1 MTEVPKIVY
10 DRLRA
15 ARLHRDLPDRPLE
28 NQAEPEQAH
37 PEADLLTAFAEQS
50 LSATERNGVLEH
62 LALCGDCREAIA
74 LALPPAD
81 IVSAPIASEAE
92 AVRATPIRAKSKRN
106 FLTAFG
112 WPSLRWAALAAGV
125 AVAASVLLMH
135 PGKLNQATL
144 SSVNQPVTTTA
155 PPASAPQIAPS
166 SVPASSIPSSS
177 VASSPTDQ
185 SAISVRTSAR
195 TSEARPNSETRSS
208 KKLNAGEAVTPSHQA
223 QRGMLLAE
231 NKNKS
236 APAGKW
242 SAAPSAGAAALD
254 APTSRRATET
264 AEVSGAAAAVEIA
277 PSADD
282 TLMARNE
289 TPAIEKAKPALPE
302 PALQEKE
309 IKANGQQ
316 KTQAAIGSGIARP
329 QAGAMMSA
337 AKLASPVSQS
347 LAHRV
352 TWVITGGILQ
362 RSPDSGQ
369 SWQDA
374 LRAHHPLLCYASH
387 DEDVWAGGLAGTLF
401 HSADGGV
408 TWVQVQPSIKA
419 QQLSSDVTHIEVR
432 ADVRGNVRG
441 NVRGD
446 VRGPAEIVL
455 STSNGEIWS
464 SADGRTWEKK

>member
-15 ARLHRDLPDRPLE
+15 ALPDRAGP
-28 NQAEPEQAH
+28 AQAH
-37 PEADLLTAFAEQS
+37 PEADLLTAFAEQA
-50 LSATERNGVLEH
+50 LSATERDGVLDH

-74 LALPPAD
+74 LALPAAD
-81 IVSAPIASEAE
+81 MVAAPIATETE
-92 AVRATPIRAKSKRN
+92 AVRATSIRAKSERN
-106 FLTAFG
+106 FLTAFA
-112 WPSLRWAALAAGV
+112 WPGLRWAALAAGV

-144 SSVNQPVTTTA
+144 SSVNRPVATTA
-155 PPASAPQIAPS
+155 LPASAPQIAPP

-195 TSEARPNSETRSS
+195 TNEARPNSEMRPF
-208 KKLNAGEAVTPSHQA
+208 KKLNAGEAVTPPHQA

-231 NKNKS
+231 NKDKS
-236 APAGKW
+236 AQAGKW
-242 SAAPSAGAAALD
+242 AAAPSAGALALD
-254 APTSRRATET
+254 ASTSRRATET
-264 AEVSGAAAAVEIA
+264 VEVSGAAAAVEVA
-277 PSADD
+277 PSPDD

-289 TPAIEKAKPALPE
+289 TPAIEKAKPALQE
-302 PALQEKE
+302 PALPEKE
-309 IKANGQQ
+309 MKVNGQQ
-316 KTQAAIGSGIARP
+316 NTQAAVVSGLAKP
-329 QAGAMMSA
+329 QARAMMSS

-374 LRAHHPLLCYASH
+374 LRADHPLLCYASH

-419 QQLSSDVTHIEVR
+419 QQLSSDVTHI
-432 ADVRGNVRG
+432 D
-441 NVRGD
+441 VRGD
-446 VRGPAEIVL
+446 VHGDVHGPVEIVL
-455 STSNGEIWS
+455 STGNNEIWS
-464 SADGRTWEKK
+464 SADGGKTWEKK

>member
-15 ARLHRDLPDRPLE
+15 ALPDR
-28 NQAEPEQAH
+28 AGPEQAH
-37 PEADLLTAFAEQS
+37 PEADLLTAFAEQA
-50 LSATERNGVLEH
+50 LSATERDGVLDH

-74 LALPPAD
+74 LALPAAD
-81 IVSAPIASEAE
+81 MVAAPIATETE
-92 AVRATPIRAKSKRN
+92 AVRATSIRTESERN
-106 FLTAFG
+106 FLTAFA
-112 WPSLRWAALAAGV
+112 WPGLRWAALAAGV

-144 SSVNQPVTTTA
+144 SSVNRPVTTTA
-155 PPASAPQIAPS
+155 PPASAPQIAPP

-177 VASSPTDQ
+177 VASSPKDQ

-195 TSEARPNSETRSS
+195 TNEARPNSEMRPF
-208 KKLNAGEAVTPSHQA
+208 KKLNAGEAVTPSLQA
-223 QRGMLLAE
+223 ERGMLLAE
-231 NKNKS
+231 NKDKS
-236 APAGKW
+236 AQAGKW
-242 SAAPSAGAAALD
+242 AAAPSAGALALD
-254 APTSRRATET
+254 ASTSRRATET
-264 AEVSGAAAAVEIA
+264 VEVSGAAAAVEVA

-289 TPAIEKAKPALPE
+289 TPAIEKAKPALQE
-302 PALQEKE
+302 PALPEKE
-309 IKANGQQ
+309 MKVNGQQ
-316 KTQAAIGSGIARP
+316 NTQAAVVSGLAKP
-329 QAGAMMSA
+329 QARAMMSS

-347 LAHRV
+347 LARRV

-374 LRAHHPLLCYASH
+374 LRADHPLLCYASH

-419 QQLSSDVTHIEVR
+419 QQLSSDVTHI
-432 ADVRGNVRG
+432 DVRG

-446 VRGPAEIVL
+446 VRGDVHGGIHGPAEIVL
-455 STSNGEIWS
+455 STSTGEIWS
-464 SADGRTWEKK
+464 SADGGKTWEKK

>member
-1 MTEVPKIVY
+1 M
-10 DRLRA
+10 
-15 ARLHRDLPDRPLE
+15 
-28 NQAEPEQAH
+28 
-37 PEADLLTAFAEQS
+37 
-50 LSATERNGVLEH
+50 
-62 LALCGDCREAIA
+62 
-74 LALPPAD
+74 
-81 IVSAPIASEAE
+81 
-92 AVRATPIRAKSKRN
+92 
-106 FLTAFG
+106 
-112 WPSLRWAALAAGV
+112 
-125 AVAASVLLMH
+125 
-135 PGKLNQATL
+135 
-144 SSVNQPVTTTA
+144 
-155 PPASAPQIAPS
+155 
-166 SVPASSIPSSS
+166 
-177 VASSPTDQ
+177 
-185 SAISVRTSAR
+185 
-195 TSEARPNSETRSS
+195 RSS

-236 APAGKW
+236 AQAGKW
-242 SAAPSAGAAALD
+242 SAAPSAGAAAFD

-264 AEVSGAAAAVEIA
+264 VEVSGAAAALEVA

-302 PALQEKE
+302 PALPEKE
-309 IKANGQQ
+309 MKANEQQ
-316 KTQAAIGSGIARP
+316 KTQAAVVPGLARP
-329 QAGAMMSA
+329 QARAMMSS
-337 AKLASPVSQS
+337 AKLASPVSPP

-374 LRAHHPLLCYASH
+374 LRADHPLLCYASH
-387 DEDVWAGGLAGTLF
+387 DEDVWAGGQAGTLF

-419 QQLSSDVTHIEVR
+419 QQLSSDVTHI
-432 ADVRGNVRG
+432 DVRGDVPG

-446 VRGPAEIVL
+446 VHGDVRGPVEIVL

-464 SADGRTWEKK
+464 SADGGKTWEKK

>member
-28 NQAEPEQAH
+28 NQAGPEQAH
-37 PEADLLTAFAEQS
+37 PDADLLTAFAEQA
-50 LSATERNGVLEH
+50 LSATERDGVLEH
-62 LALCGDCREAIA
+62 LALCGDCREAIT

-81 IVSAPIASEAE
+81 IVTAPIATAAE

-135 PGKLNQATL
+135 PGKLNQAKL

-155 PPASAPQIAPS
+155 PPASAPQ
-166 SVPASSIPSSS
+166 IPSSS

-195 TSEARPNSETRSS
+195 TNEARPNSEMRSS

-236 APAGKW
+236 AQAGKW
-242 SAAPSAGAAALD
+242 SAAPSAGAAAFD

-264 AEVSGAAAAVEIA
+264 VEVSGAAAAVEIA

-302 PALQEKE
+302 PALPEKE
-309 IKANGQQ
+309 MKANGQQ
-316 KTQAAIGSGIARP
+316 KTQAAVVPGLARP
-329 QAGAMMSA
+329 QARAMMSS
-337 AKLASPVSQS
+337 AKLASPVSPP

-374 LRAHHPLLCYASH
+374 LRADHPLLCYASH
-387 DEDVWAGGLAGTLF
+387 DEDVWAGGQAGTLF

-419 QQLSSDVTHIEVR
+419 QQLSSDVTHI
-432 ADVRGNVRG
+432 DVRGNVPGSVRGNVPG

-446 VRGPAEIVL
+446 DRGGVRGPVEIVL

-464 SADGRTWEKK
+464 SADGGKTWEKK

>member
-15 ARLHRDLPDRPLE
+15 ALPDR
-28 NQAEPEQAH
+28 AGPEQAH
-37 PEADLLTAFAEQS
+37 PEADLLTAFAEQA
-50 LSATERNGVLEH
+50 LSATERDGVLDH

-74 LALPPAD
+74 LALPAAD
-81 IVSAPIASEAE
+81 MVAAPIATETE
-92 AVRATPIRAKSKRN
+92 AVRATSIRAKSERN
-106 FLTAFG
+106 FLTAFA
-112 WPSLRWAALAAGV
+112 WPGLRWAALAAGV

-144 SSVNQPVTTTA
+144 SSVNRPVATTA
-155 PPASAPQIAPS
+155 LPASAPQIAPP

-195 TSEARPNSETRSS
+195 TNEARPNSEMRPF
-208 KKLNAGEAVTPSHQA
+208 KKLNAGEAVTPPHQA

-231 NKNKS
+231 NKDKS
-236 APAGKW
+236 AQAGKW
-242 SAAPSAGAAALD
+242 AAAPSAGALALD
-254 APTSRRATET
+254 ASTSRRATET
-264 AEVSGAAAAVEIA
+264 VEVSGAAAAVEVA
-277 PSADD
+277 PSPDD

-289 TPAIEKAKPALPE
+289 TPAIEKAKPALQE
-302 PALQEKE
+302 PALPEKE
-309 IKANGQQ
+309 MKVNGQQ
-316 KTQAAIGSGIARP
+316 NTQAAVVSGLAKP
-329 QAGAMMSA
+329 QARAMMSS

-374 LRAHHPLLCYASH
+374 LRADRPLLCYVSH

-419 QQLSSDVTHIEVR
+419 QQLSSDVTHI
-432 ADVRGNVRG
+432 DVRGNVRG
-441 NVRGD
+441 DVHGG

-455 STSNGEIWS
+455 STSTGEIWS
-464 SADGRTWEKK
+464 SADGGKTWEKK

>member
-15 ARLHRDLPDRPLE
+15 ARPQRALPDRAGP
-28 NQAEPEQAH
+28 AQAH
-37 PEADLLTAFAEQS
+37 PEADLLTAFAEQA
-50 LSATERNGVLEH
+50 LSATERDGVLDH

-74 LALPPAD
+74 LALPAAD
-81 IVSAPIASEAE
+81 MVAAPIATETE
-92 AVRATPIRAKSKRN
+92 AVRATSIRAKSERN
-106 FLTAFG
+106 FLTAFA
-112 WPSLRWAALAAGV
+112 WPGLRWAALAAGV

-144 SSVNQPVTTTA
+144 SSVNRPVATTA
-155 PPASAPQIAPS
+155 LPASAPQIAPP

-195 TSEARPNSETRSS
+195 TNEARPNSEMRPF
-208 KKLNAGEAVTPSHQA
+208 KKLNAGEAVTPSLQA
-223 QRGMLLAE
+223 ERGMLLAE
-231 NKNKS
+231 NKDKS
-236 APAGKW
+236 AQAGKW
-242 SAAPSAGAAALD
+242 AAAPSAGALALD
-254 APTSRRATET
+254 ASTSRRATET
-264 AEVSGAAAAVEIA
+264 VEVSGAAAAVEVA
-277 PSADD
+277 PSPDD

-289 TPAIEKAKPALPE
+289 TPAIEKAKPALQE
-302 PALQEKE
+302 PALPEKE
-309 IKANGQQ
+309 MKVNGQQ
-316 KTQAAIGSGIARP
+316 NTQAAVVSGLAKP
-329 QAGAMMSA
+329 QARAMMSS

-374 LRAHHPLLCYASH
+374 LRADHPLLCYASH

-419 QQLSSDVTHIEVR
+419 QQLSSDVTHI
-432 ADVRGNVRG
+432 DVRGNVRG
-441 NVRGD
+441 DVHGG

-455 STSNGEIWS
+455 STSTGEIWS
-464 SADGRTWEKK
+464 SADGGKTWEKK